1 MAALGLFMQGLYV
14 VKAMEY
20 VDSNFFAT
28 GVKNTRFSFCGRTD
42 GVASREAHHGRA
54 MPGEFLVFFDRSW
67 PQSGPV
73 WVPRIVREQQP
84 RTQPTSG
91 RLDHHGSVAG

>member
-1 MAALGLFMQGLYV
+1 MVGSGCAHRLALPSNAALERLSSQCEKYAVFVLR
-14 VKAMEY
+14 
-20 VDSNFFAT
+20 
-28 GVKNTRFSFCGRTD
+28 TRID

-67 PQSGPV
+67 PQSDPV

>member
-1 MAALGLFMQGLYV
+1 MLV
-14 VKAMEY
+14 IH
-20 VDSNFFAT
+20 S
-28 GVKNTRFSFCGRTD
+28 VKNTRFSFCGRTD

-91 RLDHHGSVAG
+91 RLETITAVWLAEQLPRRHSSGGDIEVC

>member
-1 MAALGLFMQGLYV
+1 MIYMYH
-14 VKAMEY
+14 
-20 VDSNFFAT
+20 S
-28 GVKNTRFSFCGRTD
+28 VKNTRFSFCGRTD